1 MTSAL
6 AVYGGALRDCG
17 TGLSLLDT
25 AGRSL
30 RQLDTAVW
38 HQLRGGDDGV
48 LDRCDGPT
56 LDVGCGPGRM
66 VAALHSNGV
75 PALGIDISP
84 TAVRL
89 TLGRGAPAVSAD
101 VFGTVPGEGR
111 WRHILLVDG
120 NIGIGGDPV
129 RLLRRCARLL
139 SPNGTALVE
148 ADPPGVAGWAGEA
161 VLHDGRRAS
170 APFRWALVGTDELH
184 RHATAA
190 GLRVLESWTQAD
202 RWFTCLA
209 H

>member
-6 AVYGGALRDCG
+6 AIYNSALRDRG
-17 TGLSLLDT
+17 AGLSLLDT
-25 AGRSL
+25 DGRSL
-30 RQLDTAVW
+30 RRLDTGVW

-48 LDRCDGPT
+48 LGRCGGPT

-66 VAALHSNGV
+66 VAALHTGGV

-101 VFGTVPGEGR
+101 VFGFVPGEGG
-111 WRHILLVDG
+111 WHHLLLVDG

-129 RLLRRCARLL
+129 RLLRRCAGLL
-139 SPNGTALVE
+139 HPSGTAFVE
-148 ADPPGVAGWAGEA
+148 AEPPGVAGWSGEA

-170 APFRWALVGTDELH
+170 TPFRWALVGADELH
-184 RHATAA
+184 RHAAAA
-190 GLRVLESWTQAD
+190 GLRVLDSWTQAG
-202 RWFTCLA
+202 RWFACLA
-209 H
+209 G